1 MQAADLL
8 ATPAWILSFLRV
20 AAASMSRRINSR
32 LLVDDDR
39 RCFQSV
45 LKWFCRLWTLLLH
58 AAKSGAIET
67 GSMMTYLID
76 DWWNYVSNLSS
87 QISRLAKESIT

>member
-20 AAASMSRRINSR
+20 AAASISCRVNSR

-39 RCFQSV
+39 SCFQSSEMV
-45 LKWFCRLWTLLLH
+45 
-58 AAKSGAIET
+58 
-67 GSMMTYLID
+67 
-76 DWWNYVSNLSS
+76 LSS
-87 QISRLAKESIT
+87 MDSAPARSQIWGD